1 MSKGDLHMKNLIWR
15 KITGDKE
22 VCDIIINSVIVG
34 KLIIDKDPMDIH
46 NNKWMC
52 SFEGFP
58 YRQIFCFDNKY
69 LEMYGLP
76 SKEIAKREIINQFK
90 KIINTLY
97 VFSSEILKQYLA

>member
-1 MSKGDLHMKNLIWR
+1 MKNLIWR

-34 KLIIDKDPMDIH
+34 KLIIDKDPI
-46 NNKWMC
+46 NPKKWMC

-58 YRQIFCFDNKY
+58 YRHIFCFDNKY
-69 LEMYGLP
+69 TEMYSLH
-76 SKEIAKREIINQFK
+76 SKEIAKKEIINQFK

-97 VFSSEILKQYLA
+97 VFSSEISKQYLA

>member
-1 MSKGDLHMKNLIWR
+1 MKNLIWR

-34 KLIIDKDPMDIH
+34 KLIIDKDPITP
-46 NNKWMC
+46 NKWMC

-58 YRQIFCFDNKY
+58 YRHLFCFDNKY
-69 LEMYGLP
+69 TEMYNLY
-76 SKEIAKREIINQFK
+76 SREIARKQIAMQFE

-97 VFSSEILKQYLA
+97 MFSSAISNQYLA